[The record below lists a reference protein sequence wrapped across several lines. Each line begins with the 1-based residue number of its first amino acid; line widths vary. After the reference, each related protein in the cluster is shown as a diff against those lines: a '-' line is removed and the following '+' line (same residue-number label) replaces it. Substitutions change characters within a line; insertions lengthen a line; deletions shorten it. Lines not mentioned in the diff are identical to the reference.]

1 MNEKIILVWTS
12 ILLVVVSL
20 ILLVYNL
27 VKEAEKQGIT
37 MSGFKSDFSKHTS
50 SFDIHKGGNTN
61 FHMAD
66 FVIVEYEDINTGEI
80 HRVIECR

>member
-1 MNEKIILVWTS
+1 
-12 ILLVVVSL
+12 
-20 ILLVYNL
+20 
-27 VKEAEKQGIT
+27 

-50 SFDIHKGGNTN
+50 SFDIHKGGNTS